1 MWGRRCHHRT
11 STGQWPPSGQPEEHS
26 VSAPTHSGGLEGL
39 SHGLVRSFLASEDPL
54 TSEQLALLSR
64 SLAELSLS
72 WAFQNVLPVS
82 LPVAHPSVTQAF
94 EVGSEVS

>member
-1 MWGRRCHHRT
+1 MAAFRSAQGAFW
-11 STGQWPPSGQPEEHS
+11 
-26 VSAPTHSGGLEGL
+26 SAPTHSGGLEGL
-39 SHGLVRSFLASEDPL
+39 SHGLVRSFPISEDPL